1 MTREQAVRLAHRLYR
16 RHENDDYTVLIYR
29 QADNTYR
36 VFESADRWSWVEGA
50 GVCVGVLVAP
60 RVYAGDRGRHH
71 VTLAEVRAQVAAA
84 EADAAQRQAW
94 ADAVGAHGTRA
105 TASGVDRP

>member
-16 RHENDDYTVLIYR
+16 KHQNDEYTVKIYR
-29 QADNTYR
+29 DGTDYR
-36 VFESADRWSWVEGA
+36 VFEFSDPRSWVEGA
-50 GVCVGVLVAP
+50 GVCVGVLMAP

-71 VTLAEVRAQVAAA
+71 MTLAEVRAQIAAA